1 MSAIYGSDVP
11 LLDARLFGHDIVYNA
26 PAGVTTDF
34 TFQFPFNCKFNGSE
48 ILTDAN
54 AVLGDTITFL
64 TEYDAGPFGWKRY
77 KKISKCWH
85 LMPSDRTRI
94 ILFPTDPTTSTRV
107 KIQYKSTGLNAVNF
121 CINFFCFIEETDVD
135 PNQLHEGEDW

>member
-48 ILTDAN
+48 ILTDSN

-94 ILFPTDPTTSTRV
+94 IL
-107 KIQYKSTGLNAVNF
+107 KF
-121 CINFFCFIEETDVD
+121 CVNFFCFVEETDVD
-135 PNQLHEGEDW
+135 PNQLQEGEDW